1 MLFDF
6 FARITSPG
14 ARGDKLRRPGKTR
27 ATGVIVAAG
36 IGKWAAA
43 KMTQG
48 MGNELNVLP
57 AAGAKIFRI
66 AAVDPAAAGA
76 ATRRIEPIHQPIETI
91 SQRSF

>member
-1 MLFDF
+1 
-6 FARITSPG
+6 
-14 ARGDKLRRPGKTR
+14 
-27 ATGVIVAAG
+27 
-36 IGKWAAA
+36 
-43 KMTQG
+43 